1 MLEAQSVL
9 RVAQETVKDRQ
20 HITDQVAAVTGNKFR
35 SDMRLDLSRRSTDS
49 EDFEAG
55 LRGKIV
61 GQDEAV
67 QAVVDLY
74 EVFRAGLNSPGRPG
88 PKSER
93 CNVRRAQQ
101 HKEGSR

>member
-20 HITDQVAAVTGNKFR
+20 HISDQVAAVTGNKFR

-61 GQDEAV
+61 G
-67 QAVVDLY
+67 
-74 EVFRAGLNSPGRPG
+74 RT
-88 PKSER
+88 KR
-93 CNVRRAQQ
+93 CRRWWTCTRCFAPA
-101 HKEGSR
+101 